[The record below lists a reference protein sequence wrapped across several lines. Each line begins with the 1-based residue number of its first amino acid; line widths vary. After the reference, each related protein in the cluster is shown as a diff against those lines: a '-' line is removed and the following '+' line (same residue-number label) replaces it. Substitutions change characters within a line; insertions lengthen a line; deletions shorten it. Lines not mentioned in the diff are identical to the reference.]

1 MSERQQKV
9 EARAQEADGREMS
22 RATEVG
28 ECLEFLPALS
38 FLLSVQEERGTWAKR
53 TISFA
58 LPFVHRPFCH
68 FPSLRPPPILLDAG
82 FFRLTAGSVGG
93 RGREVGKYVARM
105 KETSPT
111 HHYSATFR
119 PWSNAVRWGLP
130 PIVYPMVV

>member
-1 MSERQQKV
+1 MSERLQKV

-58 LPFVHRPFCH
+58 LPFVHSPFCH

-82 FFRLTAGSVGG
+82 VSGSRLG
-93 RGREVGKYVARM
+93 
-105 KETSPT
+105 
-111 HHYSATFR
+111 
-119 PWSNAVRWGLP
+119 PWEEEAVRLES
-130 PIVYPMVV
+130 MSHE